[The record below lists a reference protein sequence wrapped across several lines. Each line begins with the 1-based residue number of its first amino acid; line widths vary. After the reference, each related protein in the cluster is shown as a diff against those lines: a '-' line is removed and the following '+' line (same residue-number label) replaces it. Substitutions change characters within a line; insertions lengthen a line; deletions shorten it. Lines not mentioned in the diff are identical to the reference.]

1 VRLNESLFYDLRAGA
16 TIRCRC
22 GHELG
27 PVGTHYKHLAAM
39 AVFPVQ
45 RIGPEVN
52 PHRWNGD
59 RFELREFYCPGC
71 ATLLELEIAR
81 PGDPLLEDVEL
92 DLEHAQAEGP

>member
-1 VRLNESLFYDLRAGA
+1 
-16 TIRCRC
+16 
-22 GHELG
+22 
-27 PVGTHYKHLAAM
+27 M

-45 RIGPEVN
+45 RIGPDVN

-81 PGDPLLEDVEL
+81 PEDPLLADVEL
-92 DLEHAQAEGP
+92 DLGSVRTEGL